1 MPLKPVQDTDMDA
14 FRRWFGQKPI
24 QNTDTDAFRRWFS
37 ESKVVDERGEPLVVY
52 HGGFDVVQGRPPVF
66 RKARRSGY
74 GSGVYFTPERER
86 AESYAKTKGG
96 VVGAYF
102 LRIRNPFVI
111 NAGMSAGHPLVF
123 ALTTLGWE
131 QNKAEKF
138 VEREEERHGYVGAA
152 LEKAATAQGYDG
164 LFVYYRGTLGEI
176 VVFDPRQ
183 IKSATDNAGTYYPY
197 NPSVL
202 AGARPRRR

>member
-1 MPLKPVQDTDMDA
+1 MSRRCPPCPPRAYLAGLNDA
-14 FRRWFGQKPI
+14 P
-24 QNTDTDAFRRWFS
+24 DTDAFRRWFAG
-37 ESKVVDERGEPLVVY
+37 SKVTDAQGRPLVVY
-52 HGGFDVVQGRPPVF
+52 HGGFDVVRGRPPVF

-86 AESYAKTKGG
+86 AESYAKAKGG
-96 VVGAYF
+96 VVGAYY

-111 NAGMSAGHPLVF
+111 NVEMRVGHPLVF

-152 LEKAATAQGYDG
+152 LEQAATARGHDG
-164 LFVYYRGTLGEI
+164 LFVYYRGALGEI

-183 IKSATDNAGTYYPY
+183 IKSATDNVGTFDPY

-202 AGARPRRR
+202 AGTRRRG

>member
-1 MPLKPVQDTDMDA
+1 M
-14 FRRWFGQKPI
+14 
-24 QNTDTDAFRRWFS
+24 
-37 ESKVVDERGEPLVVY
+37 VDERGEPLVVY
-52 HGGFDVVQGRPPVF
+52 HGGFDVVRGRPPVF

-74 GSGVYFTPERER
+74 GSGVYFTPQRER

-111 NAGMSAGHPLVF
+111 KMAMMSGGHPLVF

-152 LEKAATAQGYDG
+152 LEKAATARGHDG

-183 IKSATDNAGTYYPY
+183 IKSATDNVGTYDPY

-202 AGARPRRR
+202 AGVSRLRRR